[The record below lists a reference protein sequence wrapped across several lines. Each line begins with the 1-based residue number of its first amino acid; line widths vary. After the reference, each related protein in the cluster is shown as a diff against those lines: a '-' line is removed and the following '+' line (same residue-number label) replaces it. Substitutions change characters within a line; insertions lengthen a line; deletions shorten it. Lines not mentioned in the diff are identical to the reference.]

1 MVNHRLFLTI
11 LFSSSFFSPIISP
24 LKNNGR
30 HIRPS
35 PWCSCRNYFFE
46 YFGNLQ
52 GDVISCRGML
62 PTLAYSKKTL
72 HSKRC
77 RNDRRY

>member
-1 MVNHRLFLTI
+1 MLNDKPTRRGWST
-11 LFSSSFFSPIISP
+11 STTFFSPIFSP

-35 PWCSCRNYFFE
+35 PSCSGRNYFFE
-46 YFGNLQ
+46 YFGYMQ
-52 GDVISCRGML
+52 VDVISCRGML

-72 HSKRC
+72 QS
-77 RNDRRY
+77 RRW